1 MSPEFHKTKNLQESL
16 SAWQEQNV
24 SARKSLITELG
35 EMAVESAQSDGA
47 FAEACN
53 AAGNL
58 LFAIEKFPELS
69 SLVEK
74 TLEQSE

>member
-1 MSPEFHKTKNLQESL
+1 MSPEFHKTKNLQKSL
-16 SAWQEQNV
+16 SEWQEQNV
-24 SARKSLITELG
+24 SARKNLITELG
-35 EMAVESAQSDGA
+35 EMAVESAQSHGA